1 MYTSKIVPCFLMA
14 VLVLGLWGTAEGV
27 PLSGQYS
34 GEEKPV
40 TMPQQSK
47 QSFVIIYRPRPAL
60 VQSIISQSIPER
72 EGKIIGEHLQY
83 LRRLLNS
90 GKLVL
95 VGRTLAGNPEDF
107 GIAVLT
113 VKSEA
118 EARSLMENDPVVRAG
133 VFLAELRPFSLALLA
148 GESYQSN

>member
-27 PLSGQYS
+27 PLSGQSS

-40 TMPQQSK
+40 TMPQQSE
-47 QSFVIIYRPRPAL
+47 QSFVIIYRPRPTL
-60 VQSIISQSIPER
+60 VQSIISQNIPER
-72 EGKIIGEHLQY
+72 EAKIIGEHGQY
-83 LRRLLNS
+83 LRRLLKS
-90 GKLVL
+90 GKVVL

-118 EARSLMENDPVVRAG
+118 DARSLVENDPAVRTG
-133 VFLAELRPFSLALLA
+133 VFLAELRPFYLMPSK
-148 GESYQSN
+148 